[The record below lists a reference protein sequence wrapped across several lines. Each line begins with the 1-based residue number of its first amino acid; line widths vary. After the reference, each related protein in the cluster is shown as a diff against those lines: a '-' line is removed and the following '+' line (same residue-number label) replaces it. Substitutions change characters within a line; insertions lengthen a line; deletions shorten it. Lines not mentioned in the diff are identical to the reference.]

1 MRGDALGTA
10 TGVLVLTPLEPGKVP
25 VERGQLTLR
34 WMPKA
39 NDVPQKEAER

>member
-10 TGVLVLTPLEPGKVP
+10 TGVLVLMPFEPGKVP

-39 NDVPQKEAER
+39 NEVPQKEAER